1 MLHALLTA
9 CMNMNAWS
17 SLGVNS
23 ALSHRLGSELGL
35 RGPLEV
41 QQLAW
46 PVISTGCDAVIVSEA
61 GSGKTLSYLL
71 PLVQLLLDPP
81 DQSRV
86 SRAVVALPSADL
98 ASQVLRVAKLL
109 TKGTKLVCVPAAS
122 AGLPRGSCGDVIVG
136 TVPEC
141 LPYVCEAKGV
151 NSAAA
156 APPVL
161 TRLVIDEVDILLAG
175 LRRKRRAATGQPVME
190 MLTEVKRGHR
200 RAEKAVATS
209 GVSSRNNLEALER
222 QRTHQLVLVS
232 ATVPAQGDTSVGA
245 LINALFPSIRWIR
258 SQGAHRPIERLASSF
273 ISVKDEEE
281 RQDTLLELVRN
292 VPNRTLVFANSA
304 ARANDVAKLL
314 RGAGVTAGAYHPD
327 LDPAERA
334 AAADAF
340 NRAPAG
346 VLACSGLAARGLDFA
361 PVGLVVQ
368 YQLAPHMVE
377 YMHRVGRT
385 ARAGRP
391 GAAVALV
398 LSESESEVAL
408 VKEVQRCVRG
418 SWKYV

>member
-1 MLHALLTA
+1 
-9 CMNMNAWS
+9 
-17 SLGVNS
+17 
-23 ALSHRLGSELGL
+23 
-35 RGPLEV
+35 LEV

-46 PVISTGCDAVIVSEA
+46 PVISTGSDAVIISEA

-81 DQSRV
+81 DEARA

-98 ASQVLRVAKLL
+98 ALQVLRVAQQL
-109 TKGTKLVCVPAAS
+109 TKGTRLVCAPAAS
-122 AGLPRGSCGDVIVG
+122 AGSPRGSCGDVIVG
-136 TVPEC
+136 TVPDC
-141 LPYVCEAKGV
+141 LPYVCEVRDKK
-151 NSAAA
+151 SAS

-161 TRLVIDEVDILLAG
+161 TRLVVDEVDILLAG
-175 LRRKRRAATGQPVME
+175 LRRKGRAATGQPVMQ
-190 MLTEVKRGHR
+190 MLAEVRRGSR
-200 RAEKAVATS
+200 RAEKAVAAS
-209 GVSSRNNLEALER
+209 GVSSRNGFEALER
-222 QRTHQLVLVS
+222 ERAHQLVMVS
-232 ATVPAQGDTSVGA
+232 ATVPAQGDSSVGA
-245 LINALFPSIRWIR
+245 LINELFPSIQWVR

-273 ISVKDEEE
+273 ISVENEEQRRE
-281 RQDTLLELVRN
+281 ALLELVRN
-292 VPNRTLVFANSA
+292 APNRTLVFANSA

-314 RGAGVTAGAYHPD
+314 RAAGVAAGAYHPG

-340 NRAPAG
+340 NLAPAG

-385 ARAGRP
+385 ARAGRE

-398 LSESESEVAL
+398 LSESESEAAL
-408 VKEVQRCVRG
+408 VKEVQRCIRG